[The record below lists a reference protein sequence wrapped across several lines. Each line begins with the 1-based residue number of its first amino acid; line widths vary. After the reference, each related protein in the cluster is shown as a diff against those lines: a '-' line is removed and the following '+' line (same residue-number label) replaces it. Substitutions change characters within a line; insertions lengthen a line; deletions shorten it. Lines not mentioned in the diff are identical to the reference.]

1 MKVIDTIELRDV
13 VPHVFSRD
21 GTWKHESQVWKTG
34 IEFHRPCLYMIEAES
49 GTGKSSLCAYMY
61 GSRDDYDGQILF
73 NGKDIRTF
81 SIKDWC
87 NIRKYSIAFLPQ
99 DMKLFPELTVRDN
112 IEIKNRLTRH
122 KSPSEIKSMLETL
135 EIDNK
140 LDVPARFLSIGQQ
153 QRVAIVRALC
163 QPFQFIL
170 LDEPVSHL
178 DQRNNDTVSQ
188 LILSEAKKCDAA
200 VIATSVGYGINIEF
214 ENHFAL

>member
-1 MKVIDTIELRDV
+1 MVIDTIEMHGVIPR
-13 VPHVFSRD
+13 VFSRD
-21 GTWKHESQVWKTG
+21 GAWKHESHVWEKDLT
-34 IEFHRPCLYMIEAES
+34 FRRPDLYMIEAES
-49 GTGKSSLCAYMY
+49 GTGKSSLCAYIY
-61 GSRDDYDGQILF
+61 GARCDYDGQILF
-73 NGKDIRTF
+73 NGRDIRSF
-81 SIKDWC
+81 SIADWC
-87 NIRKYSIAFLPQ
+87 TIRKKSIAFLPQ
-99 DMKLFPELTVRDN
+99 DMKLFPELTVREN

-122 KSPSEIKSMLETL
+122 KTLQEIKRMLETL

-188 LILSEAKKCDAA
+188 LILSEAASCDASI
-200 VIATSVGYGINIEF
+200 IATSVGYGINIVF
-214 ENHFAL
+214 ENHLAL